1 MKLSN
6 KHQNPTPSI
15 ITRTDFSGGLNTSTN
30 ADGITENQLL
40 VAENVE
46 VERNSGRLKTVAGTV
61 DIFLSSYIISAAMY
75 DEINK
80 VILLVFTNKSV
91 HIFNLLT
98 GTVSNSVGTLNG
110 DLYPVCESWE
120 NGLLIATGGK
130 LQYFN
135 GTTLQTLTDSSNS
148 DFVYSRASRVLTTS
162 PDNFI
167 RYSGVGDETNWSE
180 NTNDMSSS
188 KFVEVGYKDGG
199 HVVGMVN
206 LSQDV
211 LIIKDNRRVYR
222 LSGEFPNWSI
232 NEVSRNVECSG
243 RLSFCAVAD
252 SVFILGKNEVQ
263 VMQTTQSYGDV
274 KPQNVA
280 SLVMNEIQK
289 LPNNAIVRYVPPL
302 NQVWFIGY
310 GGSIM
315 LYDLNVNAWYK
326 RKFNS
331 HVVDVIPVGDEV
343 FVVKAD
349 RISRLDETIFFDCG
363 IAMQWKFQAQR
374 LISQHAYLLK
384 RSQISII
391 PYSALL
397 YTGQISVGAVR
408 LSFPIP
414 ARNIKI
420 YKNHS
425 RIYKNHTKICLSARR
440 RFTYMKQ
447 DLIYD
452 NLTPVFGNPTKIFSR
467 PTVLKES
474 RNIFRSKFLD
484 IIGRGSGGG
493 FLLNG
498 ITFEIVEV

>member
-1 MKLSN
+1 MKLTN
-6 KHQNPTPSI
+6 KHQNPSPVL
-15 ITRTDFSGGLNTSTN
+15 ITRADFSGGLNTSTN
-30 ADGITENQLL
+30 ADGIAENQLL
-40 VAENVE
+40 TAENVE

-61 DIFLSSYIISAAMY
+61 DIFLSNYIITAAMY

-80 VILLVFTNKSV
+80 VMLLVFTDKSV

-98 GTVSNSVGTLNG
+98 GIVSGSIGVLSGN
-110 DLYPVCESWE
+110 LYPVCESWE
-120 NGLLIATGGK
+120 DGLLIATGGK

-135 GTTLQTLTDSSNS
+135 GTTLQTISGSSDSN
-148 DFVYSRASRVLTTS
+148 FVYTRASRVLTTS

-167 RYSGVGDETNWSE
+167 RYSAVGDETNWME
-180 NTNDMSSS
+180 NTGDMSTS

-199 HVVGMVN
+199 QIVGMVN
-206 LSQDV
+206 LSQDI
-211 LIIKDNRRVYR
+211 LIVKNNRRVYR
-222 LSGEFPNWSI
+222 LSGEFPDWTI

-252 SVFILGKNEVQ
+252 SVFILGKNEMQ

-280 SLVMNEIQK
+280 NLVVSEVQK
-289 LPNNAIVRYVPPL
+289 LPENAIVRYVPPL
-302 NQVWFIGY
+302 NQVWCIGY
-310 GGSIM
+310 GGSVLM
-315 LYDLNVNAWYK
+315 YDLNVSAWYK
-326 RKFNS
+326 RKFNTTIT
-331 HVVDVIPVGDEV
+331 DVISVGDEI
-343 FVVKAD
+343 FVIRAD
-349 RISRLDETIFFDCG
+349 RISRLDEGSFFDCG
-363 IAMQWKFQAQR
+363 MAMQWKFQAQR
-374 LISQHAYLLK
+374 LISQKAYLLK

-391 PYSALL
+391 PYSQLL
-397 YTGQISVGAVR
+397 YTGQISIGAVR
-408 LSFPIP
+408 LGFPIP
-414 ARNIKI
+414 ARNIRI
-420 YKNHS
+420 YKNTS

-452 NLTPVFGNPTKIFSR
+452 NLTPIHGNITKIFSR